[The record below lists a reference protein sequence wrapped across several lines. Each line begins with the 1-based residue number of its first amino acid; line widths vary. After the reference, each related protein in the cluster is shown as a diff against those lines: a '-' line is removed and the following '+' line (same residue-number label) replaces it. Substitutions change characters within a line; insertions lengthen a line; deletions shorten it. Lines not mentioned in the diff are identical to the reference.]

1 MRRVAFWVGLLLA
14 WNAVFLV
21 ATFGLMPTS
30 AHASAPQLWLPT
42 PVGERWQVTQGFQ
55 CGSHVGTQSRSLDL
69 VNLDGSTTGA
79 PIRAAADGT
88 TFVWQGSTGTLI
100 IAHGDGY
107 YTMYTH
113 LQQVITTRRGLDVRR
128 GDVIGRAGS
137 VGTGMPHLHFT
148 FFYAPDRGA
157 YDRTSLELDFA
168 DGYSFHDRSGCNQH
182 RGVVVVARAEPD
194 TTPPDVH
201 FRGEVEPNQWYCE
214 DQRVDFT
221 IEDDVRVEGFSQAF
235 NRDPGGAAPEFD
247 GDTGY
252 VQISWEG
259 DGLKTLHVRAW
270 DHNGQQTLATF
281 GPVGFDDTAP
291 SFTEPETLPTHTYTA
306 GKPMKLS
313 WTPADDGE
321 GSGVAGYRL
330 YLGSEIDGTD
340 DWFSAQA
347 SVKVKGLEPG
357 RYFLRGQALD
367 NGCKS
372 SDWITL
378 QHVVVTAADE
388 TTPEEAATATSEAT
402 ATAQP
407 VEPTATQ
414 PPEATA
420 TPETVEPTATPEAT
434 ATAQPV
440 EPTATQPPKAT
451 ATSEP
456 TATPEATVTQLPK
469 ATATSEPTA
478 TQPPKATATPE
489 EEADLPPTST
499 ATSAA
504 TAETGKDPVTKKP
517 VY

>member
-1 MRRVAFWVGLLLA
+1 MTLRPVMRRVAFWIGLLLA

-21 ATFGLMPTS
+21 AIFGLTPTS
-30 AHASAPQLWLPT
+30 AHAGAPQLWLPT

-55 CGSHVGTQSRSLDL
+55 CGSHVGTQARSLDL

-128 GDVIGRAGS
+128 GDIIGRAGS

-157 YDRTSLELDFA
+157 YNRTSLELDFA

-201 FRGEVEPNQWYCE
+201 FRGEVEPDQWYCE

-235 NRDPGGAAPEFD
+235 NRDPGGEAPEFD

-270 DHNGQQTLATF
+270 DHNDRQTLATF
-281 GPVGFDDTAP
+281 GPVGFDNSAP
-291 SFTEPETLPTHTYTA
+291 IFTEPETLPTRTYTA
-306 GKPMKLS
+306 GKPMKLT

-340 DWFSAQA
+340 DWFSAEA
-347 SVKVKGLEPG
+347 GVKVKGLEPG

-388 TTPEEAATATSEAT
+388 TTPEEAATATPEAT
-402 ATAQP
+402 ATP
-407 VEPTATQ
+407 KTVEPTATQ
-414 PPEATA
+414 PAKATA
-420 TPETVEPTATPEAT
+420 TPEVTATPEAT
-434 ATAQPV
+434 AT
-440 EPTATQPPKAT
+440 PKAT
-451 ATSEP
+451 A
-456 TATPEATVTQLPK
+456 ALEA
-469 ATATSEPTA
+469 TA

-489 EEADLPPTST
+489 PTTTPLPSATATPEPTAMPEEELDLPPTST
-499 ATSAA
+499 ATPAA
-504 TAETGKDPVTKKP
+504 TSETGKDPVTKKP